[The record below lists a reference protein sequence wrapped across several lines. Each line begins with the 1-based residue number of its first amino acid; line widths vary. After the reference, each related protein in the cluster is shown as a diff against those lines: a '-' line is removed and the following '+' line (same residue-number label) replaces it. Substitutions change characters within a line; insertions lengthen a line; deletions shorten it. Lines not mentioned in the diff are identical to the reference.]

1 MTEPIIASRCDFRP
15 GHRIDAYKIEK
26 GLGEGAFGKVYRV
39 KADNGEVYALKL
51 LKLWEIPPDIR
62 KQLIDRFD
70 MEFQTGRIDS
80 PYLVHSVGH
89 GTVSGNPYI
98 VMEYC
103 PSGDLL
109 EYVNRPDVDLIG
121 VGRQVLFGL
130 RDLHK
135 SGKVHRDLKPE
146 NVLIKKDGIAA
157 LTDFGIS
164 GDRNKRM
171 TERNV
176 LGKPKQ
182 IFGTYA
188 YMPPEQVNRV
198 RGEATVLPTT
208 DIFSFGVM
216 MYQLLTGELPFG
228 TLFSENDLA
237 VYLRNGKEEQWD
249 RSLLT
254 DRPDGGIWEPVISGC
269 LKSDFRLRFQSADQ
283 VLSLLPSP
291 DDDEHRDTDVADD
304 WKTVRHGILLRIMQG
319 EEYGKTYKITEMLND
334 RGFGLLKVGRASENT
349 ICIRESGSAYISRFH
364 CTIEKD
370 AGSGCWYIRDGQ
382 WHVPENAARGYWK
395 TSLNGTYINSA
406 WVSPE
411 GMAFRPGDIVSLGDV
426 KLRVEGY

>member
-1 MTEPIIASRCDFRP
+1 MSEPIIASRCEFRA
-15 GHRIDAYKIEK
+15 GHAIDIYKVEK
-26 GLGEGAFGKVYRV
+26 SLGEGAFGKVYRV
-39 KADNGEVYALKL
+39 RSDNNEVYALKL
-51 LKLWEIPPDIR
+51 LKLWEIPPEIR

-109 EYVNRPDVDLIG
+109 EYAGRPAADLI
-121 VGRQVLFGL
+121 VAGRQILLGL

-135 SGKVHRDLKPE
+135 CGKVHRDLKPE
-146 NVLIKKDGIAA
+146 NVLIKKNGIAA

-171 TERNV
+171 TERNI

-198 RGEATVLPTT
+198 RGDATVLPTT

-228 TLFSENDLA
+228 SLFSENDLA
-237 VYLRNGKEEQWD
+237 VYLRNGKEERWD
-249 RSLLT
+249 RSRLT
-254 DRPDGGIWEPVISGC
+254 ERPDGGIWEPVISGC
-269 LKSDFRLRFQSADQ
+269 LKSDFRQRLQSAGQ
-283 VLSLLPSP
+283 VLSLLPPSENAGS
-291 DDDEHRDTDVADD
+291 DRDIADD
-304 WKTVRHGILLRIMQG
+304 WKIVRRGVLLRIMQG
-319 EEYGKTYKITEMLND
+319 EEYGKTYKITEMLNG
-334 RGFGLLKVGRASENT
+334 RGYGLLRLGRSGENS
-349 ICIRESGSAYISRFH
+349 ICIRECESAYISRFH

-370 AGSGCWYIRDGQ
+370 SGSACWYIRDGQ
-382 WHVPENAARGYWK
+382 WHAGENGTRGYWK
-395 TSLNGTYINSA
+395 TSLNGTYINSSL
-406 WVSPE
+406 VPPE
-411 GMAFRPGDIVSLGDV
+411 GMAFCPGDIISLGDV